1 MSLPNIPPISTSN
14 PASVQG
20 IISSTT
26 ETKQNPETPR
36 KKLSLN
42 DKTLTTRRR
51 RLLEAHASSPQFKAN
66 PKNNKNSSQVDT
78 DSQKTSGT
86 SEKNKSLKNSS
97 NSKHSDIKGSD
108 GSSSDDESSI
118 VSDPDSSD
126 DDFEDLMPAKLREK
140 IEEKLIQPSTRVKK
154 ADYKRQEQKEKA
166 AVQEARIR
174 KYAMDFVAGGLLQ
187 LTSFGIGGFAT
198 IGTGN
203 PWLFPVVVPFMNE
216 FFSEKLA
223 QLTRSST
230 IVIPETQQ
238 WFAIQRQLGHALG
251 DLFVACANK
260 DPSKK
265 FDIKVNDE
273 IKKVTAAEALKHMG
287 LVGGFKA
294 WGKNFLVRGLPF
306 AWFTTLYAI
315 RDWQLYDDHGGLF
328 SANATTWCHTHT
340 PSANCTNVPQATGD
354 IDPVMLRTGIV
365 FIVGM
370 LAGAATSLTGQLIAS
385 QLAGAE
391 EKTNFSTD
399 CYVKKLAYLESLKD
413 DIKKYID
420 NLSPDS
426 DGYEAKF
433 SAAIDLEKSIDKDII
448 YVKNKSSLWTTFQ
461 AEINLATQKKRDSTM
476 VTPEFGGKRI
486 DMGMSIIGKMLSLIL
501 YVGILQKFS
510 PQSPHTS
517 EKDRLLSLILPP
529 FMLIFIAGFAHRDD
543 QRLIPQTI
551 YGAGKGIVRAC
562 KGSAK
567 HARGNDHSTHAENDH
582 VVNMQGT
589 FNDDTENA
597 SAEEKDDKN
606 ELYLSN
612 GLTNPDGTPLEEGNK
627 NAYVR
632 SKHDSDDDSI
642 V

>member
-1 MSLPNIPPISTSN
+1 MLPSNTAPTDTSN
-14 PASVQG
+14 PQAVQG
-20 IISSTT
+20 IFSTT
-26 ETKQNPETPR
+26 DATPR
-36 KKLSLN
+36 KKRTLN
-42 DKTLTTRRR
+42 DKTLTHRRK
-51 RLLEAHASSPQFKAN
+51 RLLDAHASSPQFKVN
-66 PKNNKNSSQVDT
+66 PKNNKNSSQLSN
-78 DSQKTSGT
+78 DSKKNSGT

-108 GSSSDDESSI
+108 ENSSDDEDSI
-118 VSDPDSSD
+118 VSEADSSD
-126 DDFEDLMPAKLREK
+126 DDLEDLMPTERRKK
-140 IEEKLIQPSTRVKK
+140 IENNLIQPWTRVKK
-154 ADYKRQEQKEKA
+154 ADFERQEEKETA
-166 AVQEARIR
+166 AVREARIR

-203 PWLFPVVVPFMNE
+203 PWLFPVVVPLLNE
-216 FFSEKLA
+216 LLGEKLA

-265 FDIKVNDE
+265 FDIKVNGE

-306 AWFTTLYAI
+306 AWFTALYAV
-315 RDWQLYDDHGGLF
+315 RDWQLYDAHGGYF
-328 SANATTWCHTHT
+328 SGNATKWCHSYT
-340 PSANCTNVPQATGD
+340 PNANCTNIEQPTGA

-365 FIVGM
+365 FLVGM
-370 LAGAATSLTGQLIAS
+370 LAGAATSLTGQLISS

-399 CYVKKLAYLESLKD
+399 YYVKKLAYLESLKD

-420 NLSPDS
+420 NLNPKNTLE
-426 DGYEAKF
+426 YETELF
-433 SAAIDLEKSIDKDII
+433 AAIDLEKSIDKDIS

-476 VTPEFGGKRI
+476 VTPEFGSKRI

-501 YVGILQKFS
+501 YTGIIQRFS
-510 PQSPHTS
+510 PQSPHTN
-517 EKDRLLSLILPP
+517 ELDRQLSLILPP
-529 FMLIFIAGFAHRDD
+529 LMLIFIAGYAHRDD
-543 QRLIPQTI
+543 LRIIPQTI

-567 HARGNDHSTHAENDH
+567 HAHGHDHSTQTENDH
-582 VVNMQGT
+582 VVNMEGALS
-589 FNDDTENA
+589 NDSDSE
-597 SAEEKDDKN
+597 EEK
-606 ELYLSN
+606 EPYLSN
-612 GLTNPDGTPLEEGNK
+612 GLTNPDGTPMEEKGSPS
-627 NAYVR
+627 
-632 SKHDSDDDSI
+632 SKAHMKSQHDSDDDSI

>member
-1 MSLPNIPPISTSN
+1 MLPSNTAPTDTSN
-14 PASVQG
+14 PQAVQG
-20 IISSTT
+20 IFSTT
-26 ETKQNPETPR
+26 DATPR
-36 KKLSLN
+36 KKRTLN
-42 DKTLTTRRR
+42 DKTLTTRRK
-51 RLLEAHASSPQFKAN
+51 RLLDAHASSPQFKVN
-66 PKNNKNSSQVDT
+66 PKNNKNSSQLSN
-78 DSQKTSGT
+78 DSQKNSGT

-108 GSSSDDESSI
+108 ENSSDDEDSI
-118 VSDPDSSD
+118 VSEADSSD
-126 DDFEDLMPAKLREK
+126 DDLEDLMPTERRKK
-140 IEEKLIQPSTRVKK
+140 IENNLIQPWTRVKK
-154 ADYKRQEQKEKA
+154 ADFERQEEKETA
-166 AVQEARIR
+166 AVREARIR

-203 PWLFPVVVPFMNE
+203 PWLFPVVVPLLNE
-216 FFSEKLA
+216 LLGEKLA
-223 QLTRSST
+223 QLTSSST

-265 FDIKVNDE
+265 FDIKVNGE

-306 AWFTTLYAI
+306 AWFTALYAV
-315 RDWQLYDDHGGLF
+315 RDWQLYDAHGGYF
-328 SANATTWCHTHT
+328 SGNATKWCHSYT
-340 PSANCTNVPQATGD
+340 PNANCTNVEQPTGT

-365 FIVGM
+365 FLVGM
-370 LAGAATSLTGQLIAS
+370 LAGAATSLTGQLISS

-399 CYVKKLAYLESLKD
+399 YYVKKLAYLESLKD

-420 NLSPDS
+420 NLNPKNTLE
-426 DGYEAKF
+426 YETELF
-433 SAAIDLEKSIDKDII
+433 AAIDLEKSIDKDIS

-476 VTPEFGGKRI
+476 VTPEFGSKRI

-501 YVGILQKFS
+501 YTGIIQRFS
-510 PQSPHTS
+510 PQSPHTN
-517 EKDRLLSLILPP
+517 ELDRQLSLILPP
-529 FMLIFIAGFAHRDD
+529 LMLIFIAGYAHRDD
-543 QRLIPQTI
+543 LRIIPQTI

-562 KGSAK
+562 KVSAK
-567 HARGNDHSTHAENDH
+567 HAHGHDHSTQTENDH
-582 VVNMQGT
+582 VVNMEGALS
-589 FNDDTENA
+589 NDSDSE
-597 SAEEKDDKN
+597 EEK
-606 ELYLSN
+606 EPYLSN
-612 GLTNPDGTPLEEGNK
+612 GLTNPDGTPMEEKGSPS
-627 NAYVR
+627 
-632 SKHDSDDDSI
+632 SKAHMKSQHDSDDDSI

>member
-1 MSLPNIPPISTSN
+1 MLPSNTAPTDTSN
-14 PASVQG
+14 PQAVQG
-20 IISSTT
+20 IFSTT
-26 ETKQNPETPR
+26 DATPR
-36 KKLSLN
+36 KKRTLN
-42 DKTLTTRRR
+42 DKTLTTRRK
-51 RLLEAHASSPQFKAN
+51 RLLDAHASSPQFKVN
-66 PKNNKNSSQVDT
+66 PKNNKNSSQLSN
-78 DSQKTSGT
+78 DSQKNSGT

-108 GSSSDDESSI
+108 ENSSDDEDSI
-118 VSDPDSSD
+118 VSEADSSD
-126 DDFEDLMPAKLREK
+126 DDLEDLMPTERRKK
-140 IEEKLIQPSTRVKK
+140 IENNLIQPWTRVKK
-154 ADYKRQEQKEKA
+154 ADFERQEEKETA
-166 AVQEARIR
+166 AVREARIR

-203 PWLFPVVVPFMNE
+203 PWLFPVVVPLLNE
-216 FFSEKLA
+216 LLGEKLA

-265 FDIKVNDE
+265 FDIKVNGE

-306 AWFTTLYAI
+306 AWFTALYAV
-315 RDWQLYDDHGGLF
+315 RDWQLYDAHGGYF
-328 SANATTWCHTHT
+328 SGNATKWCHSYT
-340 PSANCTNVPQATGD
+340 PNANCTNVEQPTGT

-365 FIVGM
+365 FLVGM
-370 LAGAATSLTGQLIAS
+370 LAGAATSLTGQLISS

-399 CYVKKLAYLESLKD
+399 YYVKKLAYLESLKD

-420 NLSPDS
+420 NLNPKNTLE
-426 DGYEAKF
+426 YETELF
-433 SAAIDLEKSIDKDII
+433 AAIDLEKSIDKDIS

-476 VTPEFGGKRI
+476 VTPEFGSKRI

-501 YVGILQKFS
+501 YTGIIQRFS
-510 PQSPHTS
+510 PQSPHTN
-517 EKDRLLSLILPP
+517 ELDRQLSLILPP
-529 FMLIFIAGFAHRDD
+529 LMLIFIAGYAHRDD
-543 QRLIPQTI
+543 LRIIPQTI

-567 HARGNDHSTHAENDH
+567 HAHGHDHSTQTENDH
-582 VVNMQGT
+582 VVNMEGALS
-589 FNDDTENA
+589 NDSDSE
-597 SAEEKDDKN
+597 EEK
-606 ELYLSN
+606 EPYLSS
-612 GLTNPDGTPLEEGNK
+612 GLTNPDGTPVEEGK
-627 NAYVR
+627 KGSTHVR
-632 SKHDSDDDSI
+632 SQHDSDDDSI

>member
-1 MSLPNIPPISTSN
+1 MLPSNTAPTDTSN
-14 PASVQG
+14 PQAVQG
-20 IISSTT
+20 IFSTT
-26 ETKQNPETPR
+26 DATPR
-36 KKLSLN
+36 KKRTLN
-42 DKTLTTRRR
+42 DKTLTTRRK
-51 RLLEAHASSPQFKAN
+51 RLLDAHASSPQFKVN
-66 PKNNKNSSQVDT
+66 PKNNKNSSQLSN
-78 DSQKTSGT
+78 DSQKNSGT

-108 GSSSDDESSI
+108 ENSSDDEDSI
-118 VSDPDSSD
+118 VSEADSRD
-126 DDFEDLMPAKLREK
+126 DDLEDLMPTERREK
-140 IEEKLIQPSTRVKK
+140 IENNLIQPWTRVKK
-154 ADYKRQEQKEKA
+154 ADFERQEEKETA
-166 AVQEARIR
+166 AVREARIR

-203 PWLFPVVVPFMNE
+203 PWLFPVVVPLLNE
-216 FFSEKLA
+216 LLGEKLA

-265 FDIKVNDE
+265 FDIKVNGE

-306 AWFTTLYAI
+306 AWFTALNAV
-315 RDWQLYDDHGGLF
+315 RDWQLYDAHGGYF
-328 SANATTWCHTHT
+328 SGNATKWCHSYT
-340 PSANCTNVPQATGD
+340 PNANCTNVEQPTGT

-365 FIVGM
+365 FLVGM
-370 LAGAATSLTGQLIAS
+370 LAGAATSLTGQLISS

-399 CYVKKLAYLESLKD
+399 YYVKKLAYLESLKD

-420 NLSPDS
+420 NLNPKNTLE
-426 DGYEAKF
+426 YETELF
-433 SAAIDLEKSIDKDII
+433 AAIDLEKSIDKDIS

-476 VTPEFGGKRI
+476 VTPEFGSKRI

-501 YVGILQKFS
+501 YTGIIQRFS
-510 PQSPHTS
+510 PQSPHTN
-517 EKDRLLSLILPP
+517 ELDRQLSLILPP
-529 FMLIFIAGFAHRDD
+529 LMLIFIAGYAHRDD
-543 QRLIPQTI
+543 LRIIPQTI

-567 HARGNDHSTHAENDH
+567 HAHGHDHSTQTENDH
-582 VVNMQGT
+582 VVNMEGALS
-589 FNDDTENA
+589 NDSDSED
-597 SAEEKDDKN
+597 EK
-606 ELYLSN
+606 EPYLSN
-612 GLTNPDGTPLEEGNK
+612 GLTNPDGTPMEEKGSPS
-627 NAYVR
+627 
-632 SKHDSDDDSI
+632 SKAHMKSQHDSDDDSI

>member
-1 MSLPNIPPISTSN
+1 MLPSNTAPTNTSN
-14 PASVQG
+14 PKVVQG
-20 IISSTT
+20 IFTT
-26 ETKQNPETPR
+26 NTETPR
-36 KKLSLN
+36 KKLSADDN
-42 DKTLTTRRR
+42 TLITRKK
-51 RLLEAHASSPQFKAN
+51 RLRDAHASSPQFKVN
-66 PKNNKNSSQVDT
+66 PKNNKNSSPLGT

-108 GSSSDDESSI
+108 QISSDDEDSI

-126 DDFEDLMPAKLREK
+126 DDLENLMPAKLREK
-140 IEEKLIQPSTRVKK
+140 FEEKLIQPSTRLKRE
-154 ADYKRQEQKEKA
+154 DYKRQEQKEKA
-166 AVQEARIR
+166 AVEEKRIR
-174 KYAMDFVAGGLLQ
+174 KYAMDFVAGSLLQ

-203 PWLFPVVVPFMNE
+203 PWLFPVVVPLLNE
-216 FFSEKLA
+216 WVGEKLA

-251 DLFVACANK
+251 DLFVCCANK

-265 FDIKVNDE
+265 FEIKVNGE

-306 AWFTTLYAI
+306 AWFTALYAV
-315 RDWQLYDDHGGLF
+315 RDWQLYDAHGGYF
-328 SANATTWCHTHT
+328 SGNATKWCQSFT
-340 PSANCTNVPQATGD
+340 PNANCTNVEQPTGS

-365 FIVGM
+365 FLVGM

-399 CYVKKLAYLESLKD
+399 YYVKKLAYLESLKD

-420 NLSPDS
+420 NLNPKNTLE
-426 DGYEAKF
+426 YETELF
-433 SAAIDLEKSIDKDII
+433 AAIDLEKSIDKDIS

-461 AEINLATQKKRDSTM
+461 AEINLASQKKRDSTM

-486 DMGMSIIGKMLSLIL
+486 DMGMSIIGKMLSLIAFA
-501 YVGILQKFS
+501 GIIQKFS
-510 PQSPHTS
+510 PQIPQTS
-517 EKDRLLSLILPP
+517 EHDQMLSLILPP
-529 FMLIFIAGFAHRDD
+529 LMLIFIAGYAHRDD
-543 QRLIPQTI
+543 LRIIPQTV

-567 HARGNDHSTHAENDH
+567 HARGNDHSMQAENDQ
-582 VVNMQGT
+582 VVDMQGAL
-589 FNDDTENA
+589 NDDSESD
-597 SAEEKDDKN
+597 SAEEKDDVN
-606 ELYLSN
+606 EPHLSS
-612 GLTNPDGTPLEEGNK
+612 GLTNPDGTPVEEGNK
-627 NAYVR
+627 NESAHVR
-632 SKHDSDDDSI
+632 SQHDADDDSL

>member
-1 MSLPNIPPISTSN
+1 MLPSNTAPTDTSN
-14 PASVQG
+14 PQAVQG
-20 IISSTT
+20 IFSTT
-26 ETKQNPETPR
+26 DATPR
-36 KKLSLN
+36 KKRTLN
-42 DKTLTTRRR
+42 DKTLTTRRK
-51 RLLEAHASSPQFKAN
+51 RLLDAHASSPQFKVN
-66 PKNNKNSSQVDT
+66 PKNNKNSSQLSN
-78 DSQKTSGT
+78 DSQKNSGT

-108 GSSSDDESSI
+108 ENSSDDEDSI
-118 VSDPDSSD
+118 VSEADSSD
-126 DDFEDLMPAKLREK
+126 DDLEDLMPTERRKK
-140 IEEKLIQPSTRVKK
+140 IENNLIQPWTRVKK
-154 ADYKRQEQKEKA
+154 ADFERQEEKETA
-166 AVQEARIR
+166 AVREARIR

-203 PWLFPVVVPFMNE
+203 PWLFPVVVPLLNE
-216 FFSEKLA
+216 LLGEKLA

-265 FDIKVNDE
+265 FDIKVNGE

-306 AWFTTLYAI
+306 AWFTALYAV
-315 RDWQLYDDHGGLF
+315 RDWQLYDAHGGYF
-328 SANATTWCHTHT
+328 SGNATKWCHSYT
-340 PSANCTNVPQATGD
+340 PNANCTNVEQPTGT

-365 FIVGM
+365 FLVGM
-370 LAGAATSLTGQLIAS
+370 LAGAATSLTGQLISS

-399 CYVKKLAYLESLKD
+399 YYVKKLAYLESLKD

-420 NLSPDS
+420 NLNPKNTLE
-426 DGYEAKF
+426 YETELF
-433 SAAIDLEKSIDKDII
+433 AAIDLEKSIDKDIS

-476 VTPEFGGKRI
+476 VTPEFGSKRI

-501 YVGILQKFS
+501 YTGIIQRFS
-510 PQSPHTS
+510 PQSPHTN
-517 EKDRLLSLILPP
+517 ELDRQLSLILPP
-529 FMLIFIAGFAHRDD
+529 LMLIFIAGYAHRDD
-543 QRLIPQTI
+543 LRIIPQTI

-567 HARGNDHSTHAENDH
+567 HAHGHDHSTQTENDH
-582 VVNMQGT
+582 VVNMEGALS
-589 FNDDTENA
+589 NDSDSED
-597 SAEEKDDKN
+597 EK
-606 ELYLSN
+606 EPYLSN
-612 GLTNPDGTPLEEGNK
+612 GLTNPDGTPVEEGK
-627 NAYVR
+627 KGSTHVR
-632 SKHDSDDDSI
+632 SQHDSDDDSI

>member
-1 MSLPNIPPISTSN
+1 MLPSNTAPTDTSN
-14 PASVQG
+14 PQAVQG
-20 IISSTT
+20 IFSTT
-26 ETKQNPETPR
+26 DATPR
-36 KKLSLN
+36 KKRTLN
-42 DKTLTTRRR
+42 DKTLTTRRK
-51 RLLEAHASSPQFKAN
+51 RLLDAHASSPQFKVN
-66 PKNNKNSSQVDT
+66 PKNNKNSSQLSN
-78 DSQKTSGT
+78 DSQKNSGT

-108 GSSSDDESSI
+108 ENSSDDEDSI
-118 VSDPDSSD
+118 VSEADSSD
-126 DDFEDLMPAKLREK
+126 DDLEDLMPTERRKK
-140 IEEKLIQPSTRVKK
+140 IENNLIQPWTRVKK
-154 ADYKRQEQKEKA
+154 ADFERQEEKETA
-166 AVQEARIR
+166 AVREARIR

-203 PWLFPVVVPFMNE
+203 PWLFPVVVPLLNE
-216 FFSEKLA
+216 LLGEKLA

-265 FDIKVNDE
+265 FDIKVNGE

-306 AWFTTLYAI
+306 AWFTALYAV
-315 RDWQLYDDHGGLF
+315 RDWQLYDAHGGYF
-328 SANATTWCHTHT
+328 SGNATKWCHSYT
-340 PSANCTNVPQATGD
+340 PNANCTNVEQPTGT

-365 FIVGM
+365 FLVGM
-370 LAGAATSLTGQLIAS
+370 LAGAATSLTGQLISS

-399 CYVKKLAYLESLKD
+399 YYVKKLAYLESLKD

-420 NLSPDS
+420 NLNPKNTLE
-426 DGYEAKF
+426 YETELF
-433 SAAIDLEKSIDKDII
+433 AAIDLEKSIDKDIS

-476 VTPEFGGKRI
+476 VTPEFGSKRI

-501 YVGILQKFS
+501 YTGIIQRFS
-510 PQSPHTS
+510 PQSPHTN
-517 EKDRLLSLILPP
+517 ELDRQLSLILPP
-529 FMLIFIAGFAHRDD
+529 LMLIFIAGYAHRDD
-543 QRLIPQTI
+543 LRIIPQTI

-567 HARGNDHSTHAENDH
+567 HAHGHDHSTQTENDH
-582 VVNMQGT
+582 VVNMEGALS
-589 FNDDTENA
+589 NDSDSE
-597 SAEEKDDKN
+597 EEK
-606 ELYLSN
+606 EPYLSN
-612 GLTNPDGTPLEEGNK
+612 GLTNPDGTPMEEKGSPS
-627 NAYVR
+627 
-632 SKHDSDDDSI
+632 SKAHMKSQHDSDDDSI